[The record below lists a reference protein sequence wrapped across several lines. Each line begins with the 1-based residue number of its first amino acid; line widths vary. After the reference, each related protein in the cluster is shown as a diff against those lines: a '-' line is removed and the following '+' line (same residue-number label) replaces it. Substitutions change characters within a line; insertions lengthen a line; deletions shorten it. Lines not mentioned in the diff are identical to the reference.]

1 MDLHMVKASAELTWG
16 FSVLALV
23 VAAAFP
29 VLLFR
34 ASRAAGE
41 RDAGMRGV
49 RAAGLAALW
58 LAVTFAAG
66 ASGRLRF
73 DTVPPT
79 MLVAM
84 IVSWAMALRIGLGP
98 TGRRLAASTPLG
110 LLVLVQAFRLPL
122 ELLMH
127 RASNEGLMPVQM
139 SFSGR
144 NWDIVTGTS
153 ALVLGIAIVA
163 RRGRVARWL
172 VGAWNA
178 VGALLLANVLVVA
191 LLSAPTPLRVFM
203 NEPANTWIAHAPWIW
218 LPAVL
223 VPAAIAGHIIVFRR
237 LRMEARRRTVAP
249 STSSTSPERKPDRAP
264 ATV

>member
-1 MDLHMVKASAELTWG
+1 MVKASAELTWG
-16 FSVLALV
+16 FAALALM

-34 ASRAAGE
+34 AGRAAGE
-41 RDAGMRGV
+41 RDAKPRGLRV
-49 RAAGLAALW
+49 AVLAALW

-73 DTVPPT
+73 DTMPPT

-84 IVSWAMALRIGLGP
+84 IAMWAIALRTGLGP
-98 TGRRLAASTPLG
+98 TGRRLAESTPLG
-110 LLVLVQAFRLPL
+110 VLVLVQAFRLPL

-127 RASNEGLMPVQM
+127 RAAGEGLMPVQM

-144 NWDIVTGTS
+144 NWDIVTGST
-153 ALVLGIAIVA
+153 ALVLGVAIIA
-163 RRGRVARWL
+163 RRGRVPRWI
-172 VGAWNA
+172 VAAWN
-178 VGALLLANVLVVA
+178 VMGALLLANVLVVA
-191 LLSAPTPLRVFM
+191 LLSAPTPFRVFM

-218 LPAVL
+218 LPAVF

-237 LRMEARRRTVAP
+237 LRMEARRTA
-249 STSSTSPERKPDRAP
+249 TSSSPSPERQPDRTP
-264 ATV
+264 AVVA